1 MSACCDTPA
10 FVPPAAPPPPAALKT
25 VVLIGPP
32 NSGKSTLFNRLTGLR
47 QKVANYPGVTVEQRM
62 GLMAGV
68 GRDDLTL
75 IDLPGIYSLTPYS
88 EDARVSI
95 DVLRGKMPGTPKPDA
110 VILVLD
116 SLHLT
121 RQLMLAAPVLAVG
134 LPTLVLLNMSDLME
148 SRGGHIDSLKL
159 ARELGA
165 PVAQI
170 SATHGTGLDAV
181 PLFLNQQTDREAASP
196 SPCRSSATPPAPTPG
211 PRRSAAAPATRPRS
225 RSKAPAR
232 STTSSSIASGGRCSS
247 SSSSSAS
254 LRSSSPSASR
264 SPTALA
270 TSSPASATSSVPLLP
285 AGWLQSLLLDGAW
298 KGISS
303 VLVFLPQILLLFLF
317 IGILEDSGYLA
328 RAALIADRV
337 MRTIGLNGKAFIPLL
352 SAYACAVPA
361 IMATRTIE
369 NKRDR
374 LATILVT
381 PFMTCSAR
389 LPVYMLLIAAFIP
402 NTVYLHGFLGLRT
415 IVMLSLYLA
424 GFVGAMTTA
433 WLLKSSILKSS
444 ETPFIL
450 ELPQYRMPTLRM
462 NGPDAQGGH
471 AVLRQ
476 FEDEGRFAGFEDGAF
491 EQPGGGHGADK
502 AGQIEAEHD
511 DGAQAEEAVEVGDVG
526 DEGGDEQH
534 VDGQARRAGHE
545 GRDEDGGEAVALV
558 LDGARGHDGGNG
570 AGVGGE
576 QGNEGLAVESDGA
589 HDAVGD
595 ERGAGQV
602 AGVFEDSDEEEQQQN
617 LRQEDEHGGDA
628 LPCAVEQQRLQP
640 AGGQQG
646 TDEFAHAGEDVAEA
660 VGERLAD
667 GEDHFKDADDDD
679 EKQQRPP
686 DAMEEDV
693 VDLAGVLGGER
704 GAVAGAAA
712 DLRGPGVGAGGVAE
726 HGQGQRLGGCRARS
740 AD

>member
-1 MSACCDTPA
+1 MSACCETPE
-10 FVPPAAPPPPAALKT
+10 FVPPSAPPPAGPLNSAALKT

-68 GRDDLTL
+68 GRPDLTL

-88 EDARVSI
+88 EDARVAI

-134 LPTLVLLNMSDLME
+134 LPTLVLLNMSDLMQ
-148 SRGGHIDSLKL
+148 SRGGQIDSLKL

-170 SATHGTGLDAV
+170 SATHGSGLDAV
-181 PLFLNQQTDREAASP
+181 PLFLHQQTE
-196 SPCRSSATPPAPTPG
+196 
-211 PRRSAAAPATRPRS
+211 RSAATP
-225 RSKAPAR
+225 
-232 STTSSSIASGGRCSS
+232 
-247 SSSSSAS
+247 
-254 LRSSSPSASR
+254 L
-264 SPTALA
+264 ALPVLGNA
-270 TSSPASATSSVPLLP
+270 ASAHTWAAQVSRKTGYQAPLSVEGTRKIDNILLHRIWGPILFLAVVIGVFEVVFSIGQPLSDGFGDILARIGEFARPLLP

-298 KGISS
+298 KGVSS

-352 SAYACAVPA
+352 SAYACAIPA

-389 LPVYMLLIAAFIP
+389 LPVYLLLIAAFIP
-402 NTVYLHGFLGLRT
+402 HTVYLHGFIGLQT
-415 IVMLSLYLA
+415 IVMLSLYVA

-450 ELPQYRMPTLRM
+450 ELPQYRMPTLRALTM
-462 NGPDAQGGH
+462 RLVDRGS
-471 AVLRQ
+471 VFLRQ
-476 FEDEGRFAGFEDGAF
+476 AGTIILAVTLGLWVLAHLPVVHVAGGSYTAPELADSVIGRLGHFIEPAIAPLGFNWKIGIGLLSSVLAREVMVSTMGTLY
-491 EQPGGGHGADK
+491 GADP
-502 AGQIEAEHD
+502 ATQAMHLQTALHHD
-511 DGAQAEEAVEVGDVG
+511 M
-526 DEGGDEQH
+526 
-534 VDGQARRAGHE
+534 
-545 GRDEDGGEAVALV
+545 
-558 LDGARGHDGGNG
+558 
-570 AGVGGE
+570 
-576 QGNEGLAVESDGA
+576 
-589 HDAVGD
+589 
-595 ERGAGQV
+595 
-602 AGVFEDSDEEEQQQN
+602 
-617 LRQEDEHGGDA
+617 
-628 LPCAVEQQRLQP
+628 
-640 AGGQQG
+640 
-646 TDEFAHAGEDVAEA
+646 T
-660 VGERLAD
+660 
-667 GEDHFKDADDDD
+667 
-679 EKQQRPP
+679 
-686 DAMEEDV
+686 
-693 VDLAGVLGGER
+693 LGGALALMIFFAFAMQCTSTM
-704 GAVAGAAA
+704 AVVRRETNSWKWPAVQFLYMLALAWIAAFA
-712 DLRGPGVGAGGVAE
+712 VNHIAMALFG
-726 HGQGQRLGGCRARS
+726 
-740 AD
+740 